1 MQPRVTAIL
10 VAHEGAQFLDRTLA
24 ALAAQTRRPDRVVA
38 VDLGS
43 RDASS
48 ALLAASE
55 PTRMV
60 QAPARLTFGQAVD
73 QAVRVIPAPEG
84 EHELLWLLSADNAP
98 APDALERLLAA
109 VEASPSVAVAG
120 PKAMEW
126 DHPGYIHEMG
136 TTLTTLGASVPI
148 VDVELDQAQYDEMSD
163 VLGVAAGGM
172 LVRHRLW
179 DELGGFDDAL
189 PVIDD
194 ALDLCVRARLAGHR
208 VVVVPTARVAS
219 AGDAAPGTAFLG
231 RRTSRRRRRRLRR
244 QAQLHR
250 RLTYAPPVAVPFLWL
265 SLVPLAILRALLQ
278 LLRKRPTAAPGEIGA
293 ALRVAVAPGRV
304 RASRRRLAAART
316 APWSSIAP
324 LRQPLAVGRRRRS
337 LAREQYRV
345 EHAGVSD
352 GVEFLSTGGGW
363 TVLAA
368 LLLAAVMW
376 LPRLGGTALVGGQLL
391 PLGPSAGALWAQV
404 GIGVRG
410 SGTGPVAP
418 SDPFAYVLAVLG
430 SVTAWEPS
438 LAVLGLFVA
447 ALPLAALAAWLC
459 AAQLTR
465 NAWLRALAT
474 LVWTLAPTFL
484 VALGDGRLP
493 AVLAHLLLPWLA
505 LAVLRAPRSWS
516 ASAVAGILMAAVGAS
531 APSLV
536 PAVLVLW
543 LAATVRAGRRAGR
556 LVTIPV
562 PLVVLEAP
570 LVAYRVMQ
578 GRPLALAADPAVPAA
593 FAPADVPGLALGFP
607 TSGLGGWTSVVDG
620 LGLDLPG
627 STPLVVVAVLVAP
640 LVLAAVAALFLRG
653 SHRAALALGVTV
665 LGFATA
671 VLAARIAVQST
682 GPDVVTVWPGSG
694 LSLLWLG
701 LAGALVLGFATLG
714 RRSVVPG
721 LVAAVTLTALAVP
734 LVAAAVV
741 GTPVVRA
748 TGDTSLPGLVV
759 AEAATDPS
767 VGTLVLRA
775 DDDGSLSAD
784 VERGTGRTLEQ
795 VSTVDSDVGPLADAP
810 TRVAELA
817 GNVASRSGLDAT
829 EDLRSLGISYVLL
842 APPAGD
848 AEAALHD
855 RARSA
860 LDDDPVFTVVG
871 ETEAGLLWR
880 FVGSE
885 DLDARVPGPGN
896 LDDAGR
902 VGVLAA
908 QALVFALTL
917 LLAIPTGRLAAR
929 SRPLPAYREP
939 AVAAD
944 ARPADA
950 VEPRPEHDD
959 RGMPAYLDEPTGTS
973 VESAPFGDIP
983 QVGERRAGDDDDAA
997 SGADEDATE
1006 PAASGGADLD
1016 PAPGTDDDRRTTDG
1030 QA

>member
-10 VAHEGAQFLDRTLA
+10 VAHEGAQFLERTLA
-24 ALAAQTRRPDRVVA
+24 ALAAQTRRPDQVVA

-43 RDASS
+43 RDASA
-48 ALLAASE
+48 ALLAASD

-60 QAPARLTFGQAVD
+60 QAPARMTFGQAVE
-73 QAVRVIPAPEG
+73 QAVRVIPAPTG
-84 EHELLWLLSADNAP
+84 DDELLWLLSADNAP

-120 PKAMEW
+120 PKLMEW
-126 DHPGYIHEMG
+126 DHPGYIREIG
-136 TTLTTLGASVPI
+136 RTLTTLGAAVPE
-148 VDVELDQAQYDEMSD
+148 VDGELDQAQYDDMSD

-208 VVVVPTARVAS
+208 VVVVPAARVAS
-219 AGDAAPGTAFLG
+219 AGSAGPGTAFLG
-231 RRTSRRRRRRLRR
+231 RRTPRRRRRRLAR
-244 QAQLHR
+244 QAELHR
-250 RLTYAPPVAVPFLWL
+250 RLAYAPSAAVPFHWL
-265 SLVPLAILRALLQ
+265 SLVPLAVLRALLQ

-293 ALRVAVAPGRV
+293 AIRVAVAPGRV
-304 RASRRRLAAART
+304 RASRRRLQATRT
-316 APWSSIAP
+316 APWSSIAS

-345 EHAGVSD
+345 EHMGVSD
-352 GVEFLSTGGGW
+352 GVEFLATGGGW
-363 TVLAA
+363 TVLTA

-376 LPRLGGTALVGGQLL
+376 IPRLGGTALTGGQLL
-391 PLGPSAGALWAQV
+391 PLGPDAGALWAQV

-410 SGTGPVAP
+410 VGTGPVAP

-438 LAVLGLFVA
+438 LAVLGLVVG
-447 ALPLAALAAWLC
+447 ALPLAALAAWLA
-459 AAQLTR
+459 AAQVTR
-465 NAWLRALAT
+465 NAWLRALAA
-474 LVWTLAPTFL
+474 LAWTLAPTFL
-484 VALGDGRLP
+484 VALGEGRLP

-536 PAVLVLW
+536 PALLVLW
-543 LAATVRAGRRAGR
+543 LVAVVRAGRRGGR
-556 LVTIPV
+556 LITIPV
-562 PLVVLEAP
+562 PLVALAAP

-578 GRPLALAADPAVPAA
+578 GQPLALAADPAVPAA
-593 FAPADVPGLALGFP
+593 FTPADVPGLALGFP
-607 TSGLGGWTSVVDG
+607 TSGLGGWTAVVDG
-620 LGLDLPG
+620 LGLGLPA
-627 STPLVVVAVLVAP
+627 SVPLVVVAVLVAP
-640 LVLAAVAALFLRG
+640 LVVGAVAALFLRG
-653 SHRAALALGVTV
+653 SHRAAIALSVTV
-665 LGFATA
+665 VGFATA
-671 VLAARIAVQST
+671 VLAARTVVQST
-682 GPDVVTVWPGSG
+682 GAVAVAVWPGSG

-721 LVAAVTLTALAVP
+721 LVASVALVVVALP
-734 LVAAAVV
+734 LVSAAVV
-741 GTPVVRA
+741 GSTAVRPGEDA
-748 TGDTSLPGLVV
+748 SLPGLVV

-775 DDDGSLSAD
+775 GDGSLAAD
-784 VERGTGRTLEQ
+784 VERGAGRTLEQ
-795 VSTVDSDVGPLADAP
+795 VATVDSTIGPLTD
-810 TRVAELA
+810 TQSRVAELA
-817 GNVASRSGLDAT
+817 GNVSSRSGLDAT
-829 EDLRSLGISYVLL
+829 EDLRALGISYVLL
-842 APPAGD
+842 APPSGTDEQAV
-848 AEAALHD
+848 HD
-855 RARSA
+855 RASSA
-860 LDDDPVFTVVG
+860 LDDDPVFTAVG
-871 ETEAGLLWR
+871 QTEAGLLWR
-880 FVGSE
+880 FVGSD
-885 DLDARVPGPGN
+885 DLDAQVAGPGN

-917 LLAIPTGRLAAR
+917 LLAIPTGSLAAR

-939 AVAAD
+939 VTGAD

-959 RGMPAYLDEPTGTS
+959 RGIPAYPDEPTGTS
-973 VESAPFGDIP
+973 VEAAPFGDIP
-983 QVGERRAGDDDDAA
+983 QVGDRPAGDGDDDGSAA
-997 SGADEDATE
+997 PTA
-1006 PAASGGADLD
+1006 PAAGDRPDDAR
-1016 PAPGTDDDRRTTDG
+1016 DDDPRRTDG

>member
-10 VAHEGAQFLDRTLA
+10 VAHEGAQFLDRTLQ
-24 ALAAQTRRPDRVVA
+24 ALAAQTRRPDQVVA

-43 RDASS
+43 RDGSA
-48 ALLAASE
+48 ALLAASD

-60 QAPARLTFGQAVD
+60 QAPARMTFGQAVD

-84 EHELLWLLSADNAP
+84 DHELLWLLAADNAP

-109 VEASPSVAVAG
+109 IEASPSVAVAG
-120 PKAMEW
+120 PKLMEW
-126 DHPGYIHEMG
+126 DHPGYIHELG
-136 TTLTTLGASVPI
+136 TTLTTLGAAVPV
-148 VDVELDQAQYDEMSD
+148 VDVELDQAQYDDMSD

-208 VVVVPTARVAS
+208 VVVVPAARVAS

-231 RRTSRRRRRRLRR
+231 KRTPRRRRRRLRR

-250 RLTYAPPVAVPFLWL
+250 RLVYAPPAAVPFHWL

-278 LLRKRPTAAPGEIGA
+278 MLRKRPTAAPGEIGA
-293 ALRVAVAPGRV
+293 AVRVAVAPGRI
-304 RASRRRLAAART
+304 RASRRRLASRRT
-316 APWSSIAP
+316 APWSSIAS
-324 LRQPLAVGRRRRS
+324 LRQPLAVGRRRWS

-345 EHAGVSD
+345 EHMGVSD
-352 GVEFLSTGGGW
+352 GVEFLATGGGW

-368 LLLAAVMW
+368 LLLSAVMW
-376 LPRLGGTALVGGQLL
+376 LPRLTGTALVGGQLL

-410 SGTGPVAP
+410 SGAGPVAP

-465 NAWLRALAT
+465 NAWLRALAA
-474 LVWTLAPTFL
+474 LVWTLTPTL
-484 VALGDGRLP
+484 LIALGEGRLP

-543 LAATVRAGRRAGR
+543 LVATVRAGRRAGR

-562 PLVVLEAP
+562 PLLALVAP
-570 LVAYRVMQ
+570 LVARRVMQ
-578 GRPLALAADPAVPAA
+578 GQPLALAADPAVPAG
-593 FAPADVPGLALGFP
+593 FTPADVPGLALGFP
-607 TSGLGGWTSVVDG
+607 TAGLGGWSAFVDG
-620 LGLDLPG
+620 LGAGLPAAV
-627 STPLVVVAVLVAP
+627 PLLVVAVLVAP
-640 LVLAAVAALFLRG
+640 LVLGAIAALFLRG

-671 VLAARIAVQST
+671 VLAARTVVQST
-682 GPDVVTVWPGSG
+682 GSDVVAVWPGSG

-714 RRSVVPG
+714 RRSLAPG
-721 LVAAVTLTALAVP
+721 LVAAVTLVVLALP
-734 LVAAAVV
+734 LVSAAVA
-741 GTPVVRA
+741 GSTAVRA
-748 TGDTSLPGLVV
+748 TTDTSLPGLVV
-759 AEAATDPS
+759 AEAATDPA

-775 DDDGSLSAD
+775 ADDGSLSAD
-784 VERGTGRTLEQ
+784 VERGAGRTLEQ
-795 VSTVDSDVGPLADAP
+795 VSTVDSTIGPLTDTQ

-817 GNVASRSGLDAT
+817 GNVSSRSGLDAT
-829 EDLRSLGISYVLL
+829 DELRALGVSYVLL
-842 APPAGD
+842 EAPAGD
-848 AEAALHD
+848 AEAAVHD

-860 LDDDPVFTVVG
+860 LDDDPVFTAVG
-871 ETEAGLLWR
+871 QTEAGLLWR
-880 FVGSE
+880 FVGSD
-885 DLDARVPGPGN
+885 DLVAQVAGPGN
-896 LDDAGR
+896 LDDPGR
-902 VGVLAA
+902 AGVLAA

-917 LLAIPTGRLAAR
+917 LLAIPTGGLAAR

-939 AVAAD
+939 VAASD

-950 VEPRPEHDD
+950 EEPRPAHDD
-959 RGMPAYLDEPTGTS
+959 RGTPAYIDEPTGEA
-973 VESAPFGDIP
+973 VEAASFGDIR
-983 QVGERRAGDDDDAA
+983 QAGERRAGDDGEGDDVVPV
-997 SGADEDATE
+997 
-1006 PAASGGADLD
+1006 PAADRD
-1016 PAPGTDDDRRTTDG
+1016 DDRPRGTDDDRRRTDG

>member
-10 VAHEGAQFLDRTLA
+10 VAHEGAQFLERTLA
-24 ALAAQTRRPDRVVA
+24 ALATQTRRPDQVVA

-43 RDASS
+43 RDASA
-48 ALLAASE
+48 ALLAASD

-60 QAPARLTFGQAVD
+60 QAPARMTFGQAVD
-73 QAVRVIPAPEG
+73 QAVRVIPAPTG
-84 EHELLWLLSADNAP
+84 DDELLWLLSADNAP

-120 PKAMEW
+120 PKLMEW
-126 DHPGYIHEMG
+126 DHPGYIREIG
-136 TTLTTLGASVPI
+136 RTLTTLGAAVPE
-148 VDVELDQAQYDEMSD
+148 VDGELDQAQYDDMSD

-208 VVVVPTARVAS
+208 VVVVPAARVAS
-219 AGDAAPGTAFLG
+219 AGSAGPGTAFLG
-231 RRTSRRRRRRLRR
+231 RRTPRRRRRRLAR
-244 QAQLHR
+244 QAELHR
-250 RLTYAPPVAVPFLWL
+250 RLAYAPSAAVPFHWL
-265 SLVPLAILRALLQ
+265 SLVPLAVLRALLQ

-293 ALRVAVAPGRV
+293 AIRVAVAPGRV
-304 RASRRRLAAART
+304 RASRRRLQATRT
-316 APWSSIAP
+316 APWSSIAS

-345 EHAGVSD
+345 EHMGVSD
-352 GVEFLSTGGGW
+352 GVEFLATGGGW
-363 TVLAA
+363 TVLTA

-376 LPRLGGTALVGGQLL
+376 IPRLSGTALTGGQLL
-391 PLGPSAGALWAQV
+391 PLGPDAGALWAQV
-404 GIGVRG
+404 GIDVRG
-410 SGTGPVAP
+410 VGTGPVAP

-438 LAVLGLFVA
+438 LAVLGLVVG
-447 ALPLAALAAWLC
+447 ALPLAALAAWLA
-459 AAQLTR
+459 AAQVTR
-465 NAWLRALAT
+465 NAWLRALAA
-474 LVWTLAPTFL
+474 LAWTLAPTFL
-484 VALGDGRLP
+484 VALGEGRLP

-536 PAVLVLW
+536 PALLVLW
-543 LAATVRAGRRAGR
+543 LVAVVRAGRRGGR
-556 LVTIPV
+556 LITIPV
-562 PLVVLEAP
+562 PLVALAAP

-578 GRPLALAADPAVPAA
+578 GQPLALAADPAVPAA
-593 FAPADVPGLALGFP
+593 FTPADVPGLALGFP
-607 TSGLGGWTSVVDG
+607 TSGLGGWTAFVDG
-620 LGLDLPG
+620 LGLGLPA
-627 STPLVVVAVLVAP
+627 SVPLVVVAVLVAP
-640 LVLAAVAALFLRG
+640 LVVGAVAALFLRG
-653 SHRAALALGVTV
+653 SHRAAIALSVTV
-665 LGFATA
+665 VGFATA
-671 VLAARIAVQST
+671 VLAARTVVQST
-682 GPDVVTVWPGSG
+682 GAVAVAVWPGSG

-714 RRSVVPG
+714 RRSVAPG
-721 LVAAVTLTALAVP
+721 LVASVALVVVALP
-734 LVAAAVV
+734 LVSAAVV
-741 GTPVVRA
+741 GSTAVRPGEDA
-748 TGDTSLPGLVV
+748 SLPGLVV

-775 DDDGSLSAD
+775 GDGSLAAD
-784 VERGTGRTLEQ
+784 VERGAGRTLEQ
-795 VSTVDSDVGPLADAP
+795 VATVDSTIGPLTD
-810 TRVAELA
+810 TQSRVAELA
-817 GNVASRSGLDAT
+817 GNVSSRSGLDAT
-829 EDLRSLGISYVLL
+829 EDLRALGISYVLL
-842 APPAGD
+842 APPSGT
-848 AEAALHD
+848 AEQAVHD
-855 RARSA
+855 RASSA
-860 LDDDPVFTVVG
+860 LDDDPVFTAVG
-871 ETEAGLLWR
+871 QTEAGLLWR

-885 DLDARVPGPGN
+885 DLDAQVAGPGN

-917 LLAIPTGRLAAR
+917 LLAIPTGSLAAR

-939 AVAAD
+939 VTGAD

-959 RGMPAYLDEPTGTS
+959 RGIPAYPDEPTGTS
-973 VESAPFGDIP
+973 VEAAPFGDIP
-983 QVGERRAGDDDDAA
+983 QVGDRPAGDGDDDGSAA
-997 SGADEDATE
+997 PT
-1006 PAASGGADLD
+1006 
-1016 PAPGTDDDRRTTDG
+1016 APGAGDRADDARDDDPRRTDG

>member
-10 VAHEGAQFLDRTLA
+10 VAHEGAQFLERTLA
-24 ALAAQTRRPDRVVA
+24 ALAAQTRRPDQVVA

-43 RDASS
+43 RDASA
-48 ALLAASE
+48 ALLAASD

-60 QAPARLTFGQAVD
+60 QAPARMTFGQAVD
-73 QAVRVIPAPEG
+73 QAVRVIPAPTG
-84 EHELLWLLSADNAP
+84 DDELLWLLSADNAP

-120 PKAMEW
+120 PKLMEW
-126 DHPGYIHEMG
+126 DHPGYIREIG
-136 TTLTTLGASVPI
+136 RTLTTLGAAVPE
-148 VDVELDQAQYDEMSD
+148 VDGELDQAQYDDMSD

-208 VVVVPTARVAS
+208 VVVVPAARVAS
-219 AGDAAPGTAFLG
+219 AGSAGPGTAFLG
-231 RRTSRRRRRRLRR
+231 RRTPRRRRRRLAR
-244 QAQLHR
+244 QAELHR
-250 RLTYAPPVAVPFLWL
+250 RLAYAPSAAVPFHWL
-265 SLVPLAILRALLQ
+265 SLVPLAVLRALLQ

-293 ALRVAVAPGRV
+293 AIRVAVAPGRV
-304 RASRRRLAAART
+304 RASRRRLQATRT
-316 APWSSIAP
+316 APWSSIAS

-345 EHAGVSD
+345 EHMGVSD
-352 GVEFLSTGGGW
+352 GVEFLATGGGW
-363 TVLAA
+363 TVLTA

-376 LPRLGGTALVGGQLL
+376 IPRLGGTALTGGQLL
-391 PLGPSAGALWAQV
+391 PLGPDAGALWAQV

-410 SGTGPVAP
+410 VGTGPVAP

-438 LAVLGLFVA
+438 LAVLGVVVG
-447 ALPLAALAAWLC
+447 ALPLAALAAWLA
-459 AAQLTR
+459 AAQVTR
-465 NAWLRALAT
+465 NAWLRALAA
-474 LVWTLAPTFL
+474 LAWTLAPTFL
-484 VALGDGRLP
+484 VALGEGRLP

-536 PAVLVLW
+536 PALLVLW
-543 LAATVRAGRRAGR
+543 LVAVVRAGRRGGR
-556 LVTIPV
+556 LITIPV
-562 PLVVLEAP
+562 PLVALAAP

-578 GRPLALAADPAVPAA
+578 GQPLALAADPAVPAA
-593 FAPADVPGLALGFP
+593 FTPADVPGLALGFP
-607 TSGLGGWTSVVDG
+607 TSGLGGWTAFVDG
-620 LGLDLPG
+620 LGLGL
-627 STPLVVVAVLVAP
+627 SASVPLVVVAVLVAP
-640 LVLAAVAALFLRG
+640 LVVGAVAALFLRG
-653 SHRAALALGVTV
+653 SHRAAIALSVTV
-665 LGFATA
+665 VGFATA
-671 VLAARIAVQST
+671 VLAARTVVQST
-682 GPDVVTVWPGSG
+682 GAVAVAVWPGSG

-714 RRSVVPG
+714 RRSVAPG
-721 LVAAVTLTALAVP
+721 LVASVALVVVALP
-734 LVAAAVV
+734 LVSAAVV
-741 GTPVVRA
+741 GSTAVRPGEDA
-748 TGDTSLPGLVV
+748 SLPGLVV

-775 DDDGSLSAD
+775 GDGSLAAD
-784 VERGTGRTLEQ
+784 VERGAGRTLEQ
-795 VSTVDSDVGPLADAP
+795 VATVDSTIGPLTD
-810 TRVAELA
+810 TQSRVAELA
-817 GNVASRSGLDAT
+817 GNVSSRSGLDAT
-829 EDLRSLGISYVLL
+829 EDLRALGISYVLL
-842 APPAGD
+842 APPSGT
-848 AEAALHD
+848 AEQAVHD
-855 RARSA
+855 RASSA
-860 LDDDPVFTVVG
+860 LDDDPVFTAVG
-871 ETEAGLLWR
+871 QTEAGLLWR

-885 DLDARVPGPGN
+885 DLDAQVAGPGN

-917 LLAIPTGRLAAR
+917 LLAIPTGSLAAR

-939 AVAAD
+939 VTGAD

-959 RGMPAYLDEPTGTS
+959 RGIPAYPDEPTGTS
-973 VESAPFGDIP
+973 VEAAPFGDIP
-983 QVGERRAGDDDDAA
+983 QVGDRPAADGDDDGSAA
-997 SGADEDATE
+997 PT
-1006 PAASGGADLD
+1006 
-1016 PAPGTDDDRRTTDG
+1016 APGAGARADDARDDHPRRTDG

>member
-10 VAHEGAQFLDRTLA
+10 VAHEGAQFLERTLA
-24 ALAAQTRRPDRVVA
+24 ALAAQTRRPDQVVA

-43 RDASS
+43 RDASA
-48 ALLAASE
+48 ALLAASD

-60 QAPARLTFGQAVD
+60 QAPARMTFGQAVD
-73 QAVRVIPAPEG
+73 QAVRVIPAPTG
-84 EHELLWLLSADNAP
+84 DDELLWLLSADNAP

-120 PKAMEW
+120 PKLMEW
-126 DHPGYIHEMG
+126 DHPGYIREIG
-136 TTLTTLGASVPI
+136 RTLTTLGAAVPE
-148 VDVELDQAQYDEMSD
+148 VDGELDQAQYDDMSD

-208 VVVVPTARVAS
+208 VVVVPAARVAS
-219 AGDAAPGTAFLG
+219 AGSAGPGTAFLG
-231 RRTSRRRRRRLRR
+231 RRTPRRRRRRLAR
-244 QAQLHR
+244 QAELHR
-250 RLTYAPPVAVPFLWL
+250 RLAYAPSAAVPFHWL
-265 SLVPLAILRALLQ
+265 SLVPLAVLRALLQ

-293 ALRVAVAPGRV
+293 AIRVAVAPGRV
-304 RASRRRLAAART
+304 RASRRRLQATRT
-316 APWSSIAP
+316 APWSSIAS

-345 EHAGVSD
+345 EHMGVSD
-352 GVEFLSTGGGW
+352 GVEFLATGGGW
-363 TVLAA
+363 TVLTA

-376 LPRLGGTALVGGQLL
+376 IPRLGGTALTGGQLL
-391 PLGPSAGALWAQV
+391 PLGPDAGALWAQV

-410 SGTGPVAP
+410 VGTGPVAP

-438 LAVLGLFVA
+438 LAILGLVVG
-447 ALPLAALAAWLC
+447 ALPLAALAAWLA
-459 AAQLTR
+459 AAQVTR
-465 NAWLRALAT
+465 NAWLRALAA
-474 LVWTLAPTFL
+474 LAWTLAPTFL
-484 VALGDGRLP
+484 VALGEGRLP

-536 PAVLVLW
+536 PALLVLW
-543 LAATVRAGRRAGR
+543 LVAVVRAGRRGGR
-556 LVTIPV
+556 LITIPV
-562 PLVVLEAP
+562 PLVALAAP

-578 GRPLALAADPAVPAA
+578 GQPLALAADPAVPAA
-593 FAPADVPGLALGFP
+593 FTPADVPGLALGFP
-607 TSGLGGWTSVVDG
+607 TSGLGGWTAFVDG
-620 LGLDLPG
+620 LGLGLPA
-627 STPLVVVAVLVAP
+627 SVPLVVVAVLVAP
-640 LVLAAVAALFLRG
+640 LVVGAVAALFLRG
-653 SHRAALALGVTV
+653 SHRAAIALSVTV
-665 LGFATA
+665 VGFATA
-671 VLAARIAVQST
+671 VLAARTVVQST
-682 GPDVVTVWPGSG
+682 GAVAVAVWPGSG

-714 RRSVVPG
+714 RRSVAPG
-721 LVAAVTLTALAVP
+721 LVASVALVVVALP
-734 LVAAAVV
+734 LVSAAVV
-741 GTPVVRA
+741 GSTAVRPGEDA
-748 TGDTSLPGLVV
+748 SLPGLVV

-775 DDDGSLSAD
+775 GDGSLAAD
-784 VERGTGRTLEQ
+784 VERGAGRTLEQ
-795 VSTVDSDVGPLADAP
+795 VATVDSTIGPL
-810 TRVAELA
+810 TSTQSRVAELA
-817 GNVASRSGLDAT
+817 GNVSSRSGLDAT
-829 EDLRSLGISYVLL
+829 EDLRALGISYVLL
-842 APPAGD
+842 APPSGT
-848 AEAALHD
+848 AEQAVHD
-855 RARSA
+855 RASSA
-860 LDDDPVFTVVG
+860 LDDDPVFTAVG
-871 ETEAGLLWR
+871 QTEAGLLWR
-880 FVGSE
+880 FVGSD
-885 DLDARVPGPGN
+885 DLDAQVAGPGN

-917 LLAIPTGRLAAR
+917 LLAIPTGSLAAR

-939 AVAAD
+939 VTGAD

-959 RGMPAYLDEPTGTS
+959 RGIPAYPDEPTGTS
-973 VESAPFGDIP
+973 VEAAPFGDIP
-983 QVGERRAGDDDDAA
+983 QVGDRPAGDGDDDGSAA
-997 SGADEDATE
+997 PTA
-1006 PAASGGADLD
+1006 PAAGARADD
-1016 PAPGTDDDRRTTDG
+1016 ARDDDPRRTDG

>member
-10 VAHEGAQFLDRTLA
+10 VAHEGAPFLDRTLA
-24 ALAAQTRRPDRVVA
+24 ALAAQTRRPDQVVA

-43 RDASS
+43 RDGSA
-48 ALLAASE
+48 ALLAASD

-60 QAPARLTFGQAVD
+60 QAPARMTFGQAVD

-84 EHELLWLLSADNAP
+84 DHELLWLLSADNAP

-109 VEASPSVAVAG
+109 IEASPSVAVAG
-120 PKAMEW
+120 PKTMEW

-136 TTLTTLGASVPI
+136 TTLTTLGAAVPV

-208 VVVVPTARVAS
+208 VVVVPAARVAS
-219 AGDAAPGTAFLG
+219 AGDAAPGTSFLG
-231 RRTSRRRRRRLRR
+231 KRTPRRRRRRLRR

-250 RLTYAPPVAVPFLWL
+250 RLAYAPPAAVPFHWL

-278 LLRKRPTAAPGEIGA
+278 MLRKRPTAAPGEIGA
-293 ALRVAVAPGRV
+293 AVRVAVAPGRI
-304 RASRRRLAAART
+304 RASRRRLAATRT
-316 APWSSIAP
+316 APWSSIAS

-345 EHAGVSD
+345 EHMGVSD
-352 GVEFLSTGGGW
+352 GVEFLATGGGW

-368 LLLAAVMW
+368 LVLSAVMW
-376 LPRLGGTALVGGQLL
+376 LPRLTGTALVGGQLL

-410 SGTGPVAP
+410 SGAGPVAP

-465 NAWLRALAT
+465 NAWLRALAA
-474 LVWTLAPTFL
+474 LVWTLSPTL
-484 VALGDGRLP
+484 LIALGEGRLP

-543 LAATVRAGRRAGR
+543 LVATVRAGRRAGR

-562 PLVVLEAP
+562 PLVALVAP
-570 LVAYRVMQ
+570 LVVYRVMQ
-578 GRPLALAADPAVPAA
+578 GQPLALAADPAVPAA
-593 FAPADVPGLALGFP
+593 FTPADVPGLALGFP
-607 TSGLGGWTSVVDG
+607 TSGLGGWSAFVDG
-620 LGLDLPG
+620 LGAGVPAAV
-627 STPLVVVAVLVAP
+627 PLVVVAVLAAP
-640 LVLAAVAALFLRG
+640 LVLGAIAALFLRG

-671 VLAARIAVQST
+671 VLAARTVVQST
-682 GPDVVTVWPGSG
+682 GSDVVAVWPGSG

-701 LAGALVLGFATLG
+701 LAGALVLGFAPLG
-714 RRSVVPG
+714 RRSVAPG
-721 LVAAVTLTALAVP
+721 VVAAVTLVVLALP
-734 LVAAAVV
+734 LVSAAVA
-741 GTPVVRA
+741 GSTAVRA
-748 TGDTSLPGLVV
+748 TTDTSLPGLVV
-759 AEAATDPS
+759 AEAATDPA

-775 DDDGSLSAD
+775 ADDGSLSAD
-784 VERGTGRTLEQ
+784 VERGAGRTLEQ
-795 VSTVDSDVGPLADAP
+795 VSTVDSTIGSLTDTQ

-817 GNVASRSGLDAT
+817 GNVSSRSGLDAT
-829 EDLRSLGISYVLL
+829 ENLQRLGISYVLL
-842 APPAGD
+842 ETPAGD
-848 AEAALHD
+848 AEAAVHD
-855 RARSA
+855 RARAA
-860 LDDDPVFTVVG
+860 LDDDPVFTAVG
-871 ETEAGLLWR
+871 QTEAGLLWR
-880 FVGSE
+880 FVGSD
-885 DLDARVPGPGN
+885 DLVAQVAGPGN
-896 LDDAGR
+896 LDDPGR

-917 LLAIPTGRLAAR
+917 LLAVPTGGLAAR

-939 AVAAD
+939 VVAPD

-950 VEPRPEHDD
+950 EEPRPAHDD
-959 RGMPAYLDEPTGTS
+959 RGTPAYIDEPTGEAGEAAS
-973 VESAPFGDIP
+973 FGDIR
-983 QVGERRAGDDDDAA
+983 QAGERRAGDDGEADDVA
-997 SGADEDATE
+997 
-1006 PAASGGADLD
+1006 PAAADD
-1016 PAPGTDDDRRTTDG
+1016 DRARATDDDDRRRTDG

>member
-10 VAHEGAQFLDRTLA
+10 VAHEGAQFLERTLA
-24 ALAAQTRRPDRVVA
+24 ALATQTRRPDQVVA

-43 RDASS
+43 RDASA
-48 ALLAASE
+48 ALLAASD

-60 QAPARLTFGQAVD
+60 QAPARMTFGQAVD
-73 QAVRVIPAPEG
+73 QAVRVIPAPTG
-84 EHELLWLLSADNAP
+84 DDELLWLLSADNAP

-120 PKAMEW
+120 PKLMEW
-126 DHPGYIHEMG
+126 DHPGYIREIG
-136 TTLTTLGASVPI
+136 RTLTTLGAAVPE
-148 VDVELDQAQYDEMSD
+148 VDGELDQAQYDDMSD

-208 VVVVPTARVAS
+208 VVVVPAARVAS
-219 AGDAAPGTAFLG
+219 AGSAGPGTAFLG
-231 RRTSRRRRRRLRR
+231 RRTPRRRRRRLAR
-244 QAQLHR
+244 QAELHR
-250 RLTYAPPVAVPFLWL
+250 RLAYAPSAAVPFHWL
-265 SLVPLAILRALLQ
+265 SLVPLAVLRALLQ

-293 ALRVAVAPGRV
+293 AIRVAVAPGRV
-304 RASRRRLAAART
+304 RASRRRLQATRT
-316 APWSSIAP
+316 APWSSIAS

-345 EHAGVSD
+345 EHMGVSD
-352 GVEFLSTGGGW
+352 GVEFLATGGGW
-363 TVLAA
+363 TVLTA

-376 LPRLGGTALVGGQLL
+376 IPRLGGTALAGGQLL
-391 PLGPSAGALWAQV
+391 PLGPDAGALWAQV

-410 SGTGPVAP
+410 VGTGPVAP

-438 LAVLGLFVA
+438 LAVLGLVVG
-447 ALPLAALAAWLC
+447 ALPLAALAAWLA
-459 AAQLTR
+459 AAQVTR
-465 NAWLRALAT
+465 NAWLRALAA
-474 LVWTLAPTFL
+474 LAWTLAPTFL
-484 VALGDGRLP
+484 VALGEGRLP

-536 PAVLVLW
+536 PALLVLW
-543 LAATVRAGRRAGR
+543 LVAVVRAGRRGGR
-556 LVTIPV
+556 LITIPV
-562 PLVVLEAP
+562 PLVALAAP

-578 GRPLALAADPAVPAA
+578 GQPLALAADPAVPAA
-593 FAPADVPGLALGFP
+593 FTPADVPGLALGFP
-607 TSGLGGWTSVVDG
+607 TSGLGGWTAFVDG
-620 LGLDLPG
+620 LGLGLPA
-627 STPLVVVAVLVAP
+627 SVPLVVVAVLVAP
-640 LVLAAVAALFLRG
+640 LVVGAVAALFLRG
-653 SHRAALALGVTV
+653 SHRAAIALSVTV
-665 LGFATA
+665 VGFATA
-671 VLAARIAVQST
+671 VLAARTVVQST
-682 GPDVVTVWPGSG
+682 GAVAVAVWPGSG

-714 RRSVVPG
+714 RRSVAPG
-721 LVAAVTLTALAVP
+721 LVASVALVVVALP
-734 LVAAAVV
+734 LVSAAVV
-741 GTPVVRA
+741 GSTAVRPGEDA
-748 TGDTSLPGLVV
+748 SLPGLVV

-775 DDDGSLSAD
+775 GDGSLAAD
-784 VERGTGRTLEQ
+784 VERGAGRTLEQ
-795 VSTVDSDVGPLADAP
+795 VATVDSTIGPLTD
-810 TRVAELA
+810 TQSRVAELA
-817 GNVASRSGLDAT
+817 GNVSSRSGLDAT
-829 EDLRSLGISYVLL
+829 EDLRALGISYVLL
-842 APPAGD
+842 APPSGT
-848 AEAALHD
+848 AEQAVHD
-855 RARSA
+855 RASSA
-860 LDDDPVFTVVG
+860 LDDDPVFTAVG
-871 ETEAGLLWR
+871 QTEAGLLWR

-885 DLDARVPGPGN
+885 DLDAQVAGPGN

-917 LLAIPTGRLAAR
+917 LLAIPTGSLAAR

-939 AVAAD
+939 VTGAD

-959 RGMPAYLDEPTGTS
+959 RGIPAYPDEPTGTS
-973 VESAPFGDIP
+973 VEAAPFGDIP
-983 QVGERRAGDDDDAA
+983 QVGDRPAGVGDDDGSAA
-997 SGADEDATE
+997 PT
-1006 PAASGGADLD
+1006 
-1016 PAPGTDDDRRTTDG
+1016 APGAGARADDARDDDPRRTDG